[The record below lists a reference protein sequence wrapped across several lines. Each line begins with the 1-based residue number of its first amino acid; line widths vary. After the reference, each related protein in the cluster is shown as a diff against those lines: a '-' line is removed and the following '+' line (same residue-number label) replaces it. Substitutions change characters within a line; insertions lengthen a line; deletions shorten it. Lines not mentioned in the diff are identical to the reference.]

1 MVWLKKH
8 GPSILINILALL
20 PLLWLVADFALDRLS
35 ADPIR
40 DIQLRTG
47 LYAII
52 LLVVSLASTPF
63 YRLLRFTWLL
73 SLRRLA
79 GLYGFTYTGLHLLNF
94 LWLDYD
100 FNLTYLRQDILGKP
114 YIIVGLVSFILLIP
128 LAITSSKGWQRR
140 LGKRWK
146 LLHRLVYPAA
156 LLAAIHFIWLVKI
169 DTRLPVVFTV
179 IIITL
184 LLVRLPFISR
194 LLQRPRH
201 KSPTPG

>member
-79 GLYGFTYTGLHLLNF
+79 GLYGFTYAGLHLLNF

-128 LAITSSKGWQRR
+128 LVITSSKGWQRR

-179 IIITL
+179 IIIAL

-194 LLQRPRH
+194 LLRRPRH
-201 KSPTPG
+201 QSSTPV